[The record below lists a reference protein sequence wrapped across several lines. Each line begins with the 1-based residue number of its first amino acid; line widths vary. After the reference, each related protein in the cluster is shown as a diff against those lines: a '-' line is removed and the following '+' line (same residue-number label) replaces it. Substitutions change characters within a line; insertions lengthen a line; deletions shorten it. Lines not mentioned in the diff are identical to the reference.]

1 MTGWDE
7 VEWTNKTSIAT
18 VSDLYQLTVM
28 PFGLCKAPIF
38 LETHRMQADSTP
50 IEVESF
56 SLYLEAINRYY

>member
-28 PFGLCKAPIF
+28 PFGLKAPIF
-38 LETHRMQADSTP
+38 LETHRMQADCTP
-50 IEVESF
+50 IEGESF
-56 SLYLEAINRYY
+56 SLYLEAINY